1 MGELHDQLD
10 KMHEHGRQKQNDQ
23 NDENRRLWD
32 AIDNHRHDL
41 KAVTEDSGQPMAVV
55 SRPVSGSTS
64 TSMGS
69 TGYTRS
75 LSSPSSHFSYPL
87 ASVQAPASV
96 HAPVNVRATSIPQPS
111 AWGKLVERSEPGHP

>member
-1 MGELHDQLD
+1 MGDSMDNHRDSFSDRVCRLEKDVDACLDKQQRNSQELYDQLD
-10 KMHEHGRQKQNDQ
+10 KMYEHGRQKQNDQ

-75 LSSPSSHFSYPL
+75 LSSPSSHFS
-87 ASVQAPASV
+87 
-96 HAPVNVRATSIPQPS
+96 
-111 AWGKLVERSEPGHP
+111 